1 MAEVP
6 VPEQLVA
13 LREKIDDVDRKLVL
27 LLAERFALTSQ
38 VGRLKADSKLEA
50 VDPAREA
57 QKLDAL
63 RLLSRQQGLSPELV
77 AELFKLI
84 MAEAVR
90 NHRRIREADQA

>member
-13 LREKIDDVDRKLVL
+13 LRGKIDDVDRELVL
-27 LLAERFALTSQ
+27 MLAERFALTSQ

-63 RLLSRQQGLSPELV
+63 RLLSQQQGLSPELV